1 MFSSLVSLM
10 MKISSSL
17 ANDETF
23 VINFI
28 TCRLLDWSS
37 YVLYFHVLLQI
48 VKDVFEGREMMFYMK
63 LVPPPTN
70 LFSSQS
76 RVVSPK
82 NTANQIDLNPPFHTS
97 VQISPSGS
105 RSPPKPD
112 KI

>member
-1 MFSSLVSLM
+1 M
-10 MKISSSL
+10 MKIGSSL

-48 VKDVFEGREMMFYMK
+48 VFEGREMIFYVK

-82 NTANQIDLNPPFHTS
+82 DT
-97 VQISPSGS
+97 
-105 RSPPKPD
+105 RSQSAIPHIGPDFSKWKPQST
-112 KI
+112 KAR